1 MGPVCYS
8 RFALG
13 FENLSGDANIPGR
26 QRKMAPCFCCNP
38 VVCGWPPRVIPA
50 VSTKFTKGHPCWLP
64 FLYDVYRPTARDI
77 VQNALR
83 TLPIDVEIE
92 SRQADRQGTAPQVFV
107 HPDNPD
113 WCIKVIVAGNSNE
126 NHREA
131 KYYGQLAAAGPA
143 I

>member
-1 MGPVCYS
+1 
-8 RFALG
+8 
-13 FENLSGDANIPGR
+13 
-26 QRKMAPCFCCNP
+26 
-38 VVCGWPPRVIPA
+38 
-50 VSTKFTKGHPCWLP
+50 
-64 FLYDVYRPTARDI
+64 LYDVYRPTARDI